1 MQDPQGGGPGD
12 AGPGLR
18 GGPPGGRRGGV
29 GGLRLGHLRRAGPH
43 RSGAAR
49 GHRTPRPAHL
59 PADHRR
65 GRLLSGP
72 HAVGRVHRQQLGAV
86 VETSTLLGL
95 YRDMWLIRAFEQGL
109 EREFEKGNVPG
120 MLHTG
125 LGQEATQAALAW
137 HLKSTDAFFPDHRC
151 HGINA
156 LAQHRHGGNGERIM
170 AELFGKATGV
180 CSGKGGSLHSADPA
194 VGNFGDNA
202 VEGSYMAT
210 VLGVALAAKM
220 RGQPNVA
227 CAIIG
232 DGTVGRGEFHESLNM
247 AAIWDL
253 PVLYACVNNGYA
265 ISMPVGEGHASADIV
280 DMVQGY
286 GFESRQLDGNDIV
299 EAWTVVGEAV
309 EHIRSGAGPY
319 FLEFKTW
326 RWQGIFAGEFRPE
339 AEVKYW
345 KEERDPIMLAGETL
359 AGRGVAPNDLEAVE
373 QEMTGLIE
381 EWIAFALESP
391 EPDPAKATA
400 DVYVGWEVDS
410 R

>member
-1 MQDPQGGGPGD
+1 MDTG
-12 AGPGLR
+12 
-18 GGPPGGRRGGV
+18 
-29 GGLRLGHLRRAGPH
+29 
-43 RSGAAR
+43 
-49 GHRTPRPAHL
+49 
-59 PADHRR
+59 
-65 GRLLSGP
+65 
-72 HAVGRVHRQQLGAV
+72 
-86 VETSTLLGL
+86 TLKGL

-109 EREFEKGNVPG
+109 EREFEQGNVPG

-125 LGQEATQAALAW
+125 LGQEAVQAALAA
-137 HLKSTDAFFPDHRC
+137 HLEADDAFFPDHRC

-156 LAQHRHGGNGERIM
+156 LAQQRHSGDGERIM

-180 CSGKGGSLHSADPA
+180 CGGKGGSLHSADPA

-220 RGQPNVA
+220 RGEPKVA

-280 DMVQGY
+280 DMARGY
-286 GFESRQLDGNDIV
+286 GFGCEQLDGNDVI
-299 EAWTVVGEAV
+299 EAHERIGAAV
-309 EHIRSGAGPY
+309 AHIRAGEGPR
-319 FLEFKTW
+319 FLELKTW
-326 RWQGIFAGEFRPE
+326 RWQGVFAGEFRPE

-345 KEERDPIMLAGETL
+345 KEEHDPILMAGDEL
-359 AGRGVAPNDLEAVE
+359 RARGVGGDELEGIEA
-373 QEMTGLIE
+373 EMRELIE
-381 EWIAFALESP
+381 GWIDFAKASP
-391 EPDPAKATA
+391 APDPAKAVA
-400 DVYVGWEVDS
+400 DVYVGWEVA
-410 R
+410 RR

>member
-1 MQDPQGGGPGD
+1 M
-12 AGPGLR
+12 
-18 GGPPGGRRGGV
+18 
-29 GGLRLGHLRRAGPH
+29 
-43 RSGAAR
+43 
-49 GHRTPRPAHL
+49 
-59 PADHRR
+59 
-65 GRLLSGP
+65 
-72 HAVGRVHRQQLGAV
+72 
-86 VETSTLLGL
+86 ENETLLGL

-109 EREFEKGNVPG
+109 ESEFEKGNVPG

-137 HLKSTDAFFPDHRC
+137 HLEATDTFFPDHRC

-156 LAQHRHGGNGERIM
+156 LAQHRHGGDGERIM

-180 CSGKGGSLHSADPA
+180 CSGKGGSLHSADPR

-220 RGQPNVA
+220 RSQARVA

-286 GFESRQLDGNDIV
+286 GFPSRQVDGNDIV
-299 EAWTVVGEAV
+299 EAWTAVGAAV
-309 EHIRSGAGPY
+309 DHIRSGAGPY

-345 KEERDPIMLAGETL
+345 KEERDPIMLGAEALGE
-359 AGRGVAPNDLEAVE
+359 RGVDHAELDSIELGARDV
-373 QEMTGLIE
+373 IE
-381 EWIAFALESP
+381 EWIEFALESP
-391 EPDPAKATA
+391 APDPDKATA
-400 DVYVGWEVDS
+400 DVYVGWEVSS